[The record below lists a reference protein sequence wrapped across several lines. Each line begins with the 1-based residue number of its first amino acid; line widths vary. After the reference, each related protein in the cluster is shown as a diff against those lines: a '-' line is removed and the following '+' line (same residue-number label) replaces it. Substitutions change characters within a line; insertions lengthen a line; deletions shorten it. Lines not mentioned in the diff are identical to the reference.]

1 MTASIAPQVEKT
13 TIWQID
19 PAHTVIE
26 FAVKHMMFATVKGR
40 FGGVHGT
47 IVEDTAD
54 PSRSSVEVEIDAAS
68 IDTREEKRDAHLR
81 SPDFLD
87 VQIYPTITF
96 KSSRVERAGQVV
108 AAAGQL
114 ILHVRRDVRDHAPRH
129 DAIGLEC
136 LEALGERFGID
147 VAHVAMARIA
157 AQGMLQLAETALAAH
172 QFFHDLQRPLL
183 LEQAHR
189 LRDRAEAL
197 VIDVLKCRTDQ
208 GVHSPDCST
217 IGPSGLYHYTSNIT

>member
-19 PAHTVIE
+19 PAHTLVE

-47 IVEDTAD
+47 IVDDAAG

-87 VQIYPTITF
+87 VQNHPTITF
-96 KSSRVERAGQVV
+96 KSSRVEHAGQDRLRVV
-108 AAAGQL
+108 GDLTIHGTTREVVLDTTINGRGTNPFGLEVAGFTAETT
-114 ILHVRRDVRDHAPRH
+114 INRRDF
-129 DAIGLEC
+129 GLTWNVA
-136 LEALGERFGID
+136 LEAGGVLVGDTVKI
-147 VAHVAMARIA
+147 
-157 AQGMLQLAETALAAH
+157 
-172 QFFHDLQRPLL
+172 L
-183 LEQAHR
+183 LEI
-189 LRDRAEAL
+189 EA
-197 VIDVLKCRTDQ
+197 VKQ
-208 GVHSPDCST
+208 S
-217 IGPSGLYHYTSNIT
+217 